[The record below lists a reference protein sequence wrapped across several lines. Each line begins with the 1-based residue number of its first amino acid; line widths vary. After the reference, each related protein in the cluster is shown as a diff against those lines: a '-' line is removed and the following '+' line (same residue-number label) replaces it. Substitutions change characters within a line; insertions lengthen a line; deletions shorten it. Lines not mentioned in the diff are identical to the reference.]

1 MFCFSLFLTG
11 CQGQESDEVKEKEV
25 EEKIIGEKLS
35 GENVYKVSLIN
46 DTGNDIVGF
55 SIKNQLKI

>member
-1 MFCFSLFLTG
+1 MTG

-55 SIKNQLKI
+55 